1 MRSVLRL
8 VACVVVCYAIAAL
21 GGYITVRNIPT
32 WYASLA
38 KPPWTPPNWV
48 FPIVWNILY
57 GMIALSLW
65 LLWDRT
71 ARSAQRTRLLQLFV
85 VHLVLNC
92 LWTPVFFG
100 AHYVWTAQVIILALL
115 GTIIG
120 LIALSWPVKRSA
132 ALLLIPYALWVT
144 YASTLNAG
152 IGYLNGG

>member
-8 VACVVVCYAIAAL
+8 VVCVAVCYAIAAL
-21 GGYITVRNIPT
+21 GGYVTVRNIPT
-32 WYASLA
+32 WYASLV
-38 KPPWTPPNWV
+38 KPPWTPPNWL

-71 ARSAQRTRLLQLFV
+71 AAGVQRTRVLRLFV
-85 VHLVLNC
+85 LQLVLNC

-100 AHYVWTAQVIILALL
+100 AHYIWLAQAIILALL
-115 GTIIG
+115 GTIVG
-120 LIALSWPVKRSA
+120 VIALAWPINRWA